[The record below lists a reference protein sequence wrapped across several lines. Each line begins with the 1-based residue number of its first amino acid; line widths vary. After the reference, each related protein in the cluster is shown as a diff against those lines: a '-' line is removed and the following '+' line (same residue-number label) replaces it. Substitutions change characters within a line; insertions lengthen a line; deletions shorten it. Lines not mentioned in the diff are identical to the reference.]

1 MSMISDEYVIT
12 CDNCYREWDG
22 NAQCPCGLDNLSED
36 EEISKIT
43 VNNDLNLSPISN
55 RFNSPTPNGNL
66 FHSLTVKDN
75 TIKKLLF
82 YVWKRNTK
90 FKKLYEKRYDIL
102 SNEWFTKQELNDYYG
117 DNYIWNQQSPE
128 ILYIKNDLLD
138 IMYHCKDLPIT
149 HLKLLIDT
157 LFRKIY

>member
-1 MSMISDEYVIT
+1 MNDSGDAWHMDHKVIS
-12 CDNCYREWDG
+12 
-22 NAQCPCGLDNLSED
+22 
-36 EEISKIT
+36 
-43 VNNDLNLSPISN
+43 
-55 RFNSPTPNGNL
+55 PNGNL
-66 FHSLTVKDN
+66 FRSLTVKDN

-90 FKKLYEKRYDIL
+90 FNKLYEKRYDIL
-102 SNEWFTKQELNDYYG
+102 SNDWFTKQELNEYYG
-117 DNYIWNQQSPE
+117 DNYIWNQQSSE

-138 IMYHCKDLPIT
+138 LIYQCKDLPIS